1 VQLVHVELEAGVEHG
16 RLGAVAEP
24 HRTAA
29 AVDVPPP
36 GLLRPGG
43 VTWLL
48 LLRTVNH
55 PLALGRSL
63 LLCGGKPLPPL
74 VLIRLAEAGL
84 HFDGGVDEV
93 GEAVIATPQVS
104 PQSGVE
110 PTQETR
116 RSTRLRVHV
125 LREVLGQVDE
135 RLDVLQHSLAPLTEC
150 TELALLELHQ
160 ANRDVVGP
168 ESQAELC
175 PSHLVTSWL
184 HSHEAGPPSS
194 SGAVKKLGREL
205 CLLLHSE
212 ARQKTE
218 LGLDGPKP
226 VIRAQWV
233 SCSDEDW
240 RSYCLEVRVRMVP
253 RRQAPTTTL
262 IPAILP
268 VMCQ

>member
-1 VQLVHVELEAGVEHG
+1 VTDLPAVVARIAGTWCSWCTWSWKLEWSTVGWELWPSPTV
-16 RLGAVAEP
+16 LLLLW
-24 HRTAA
+24 T
-29 AVDVPPP
+29 VPPP

-43 VTWLL
+43 VTWLLL

-168 ESQAELC
+168 ESLAELR

-205 CLLLHSE
+205 CFLLHNE

-218 LGLDGPKP
+218 LGLDGPKL
-226 VIRAQWV
+226 VIRVQRV
-233 SCSDEDW
+233 SCSDED
-240 RSYCLEVRVRMVP
+240 
-253 RRQAPTTTL
+253 
-262 IPAILP
+262 
-268 VMCQ
+268 